1 MYLNFQ
7 SVIVDIFIIACFVV
21 HVYLAFGSIKS
32 MSAALSA
39 LLNKGVTDVIFK
51 KVKRLIFGLSFLCLC
66 LSCLV
71 TWRSYELLLF
81 LNVNGYGLY
90 IFLSTFLLYSFA
102 ILAAFTFCKLL
113 LMTAQRSGL

>member
-1 MYLNFQ
+1 MYLNYQ
-7 SVIVDIFIIACFVV
+7 SVIVDIFIITSFIL

-32 MSAALSA
+32 MSGPLSV
-39 LLNKGVTDVIFK
+39 LLNKGVTDVIYK
-51 KVKRLIFGLSFLCLC
+51 KVKRLIFCLSFLCLC
-66 LSCLV
+66 LTCLV

-90 IFLSTFLLYSFA
+90 ILLGTFLIYSFA

>member
-7 SVIVDIFIIACFVV
+7 SVIIDIFIISCVVV
-21 HVYLAFGSIKS
+21 HVCLAFGSIKS
-32 MSAALSA
+32 MSAPLSA
-39 LLNKGVTDVIFK
+39 LLNKGVADVIFK
-51 KVKRLIFGLSFLCLC
+51 KVKRLIYALAFLILSI
-66 LSCLV
+66 SCLI
-71 TWRSYELLLF
+71 TWRCYELLLF

-90 IFLSTFLLYSFA
+90 ILLSTFLLYSFA